1 MVRRCLDGAYDHL
14 ADVSCY
20 WNLNVPNLPL
30 ERIPGI
36 AVTRLGRKRICGRM
50 VGQEHDGATRY
61 YRAWES
67 PFETD
72 RETLGTDIGAVHA
85 GYASLTPLLLDRT
98 AESGLDALSAL
109 TTR

>member
-1 MVRRCLDGAYDHL
+1 
-14 ADVSCY
+14 
-20 WNLNVPNLPL
+20 
-30 ERIPGI
+30 
-36 AVTRLGRKRICGRM
+36 VTRLGRKRICGRI
-50 VGQEHDGATRY
+50 VGQEHDGAIRY

-98 AESGLDALSAL
+98 AESGLDALPVL
-109 TTR
+109 TNR

>member
-1 MVRRCLDGAYDHL
+1 MRRCIDEAFANLRDA
-14 ADVSCY
+14 AAY

-30 ERIPGI
+30 ESIAGI
-36 AVTRLGRKRICGRM
+36 AVTRLGRKRICGRI
-50 VGQEHDGATRY
+50 VGQEHDGAIRY

-98 AESGLDALSAL
+98 AESGLDALPVL
-109 TTR
+109 TSR

>member
-1 MVRRCLDGAYDHL
+1 L
-14 ADVSCY
+14 ADPACY
-20 WNLNVPNLPL
+20 WNLNVPNIPL
-30 ERIPGI
+30 QSICGI

-50 VGQEHDGATRY
+50 IGEERGGATRY

-98 AESGLDALSAL
+98 APSAL
-109 TTR
+109 R

>member
-1 MVRRCLDGAYDHL
+1 
-14 ADVSCY
+14 
-20 WNLNVPNLPL
+20 
-30 ERIPGI
+30 
-36 AVTRLGRKRICGRM
+36 M
-50 VGQEHDGATRY
+50 VGEERDGATRY

-98 AESGLDALSAL
+98 ALGCSNSPIAVDVG
-109 TTR
+109 